1 MDIKVDGTTVH
12 TQIPRVHSSVD
23 PSTRPQI
30 YVGTIN
36 SGSYVTATADGSSL
50 EYIAGSVLMVERLA

>member
-1 MDIKVDGTTVH
+1 MSAFFSFGSLI
-12 TQIPRVHSSVD
+12 ISVD

-30 YVGTIN
+30 YVGTVN

-50 EYIAGSVLMVERLA
+50 EYLEGSVLMVERLA